1 MNWWMGKLWAR
12 VDITCHVITGNHLKN
27 ENLRKGVEEIK
38 NTEMDIWQFT
48 SKQQWHDKKTC
59 LMKYFLG
66 NQNQGIQML
75 LELAQRSRYPFF
87 LQTAIK

>member
-27 ENLRKGVEEIK
+27 KNLRKGVEEIK

-48 SKQQWHDKKTC
+48 SKQQWHDKKN
-59 LMKYFLG
+59 LSNEIFSGQSKPG
-66 NQNQGIQML
+66 NSNASGTTITDKSSW
-75 LELAQRSRYPFF
+75 EGC
-87 LQTAIK
+87 TT